1 MLDVDKDGAPNVEN
15 PSVAVPRTETE
26 RELDA
31 KLVEDAWAPDT
42 LPSEVQVVLGLADVV
57 RTPDIVLVMAAE
69 VVGLVDELGDVDED
83 MLLAE
88 PEKGSDKKSAMLKPT
103 YVIFAIWAS
112 LKSQD
117 FRPEENML
125 LGMMEVTFE

>member
-1 MLDVDKDGAPNVEN
+1 M
-15 PSVAVPRTETE
+15 
-26 RELDA
+26 
-31 KLVEDAWAPDT
+31 
-42 LPSEVQVVLGLADVV
+42 

-103 YVIFAIWAS
+103 YVIFAI
-112 LKSQD
+112 
-117 FRPEENML
+117 
-125 LGMMEVTFE
+125 